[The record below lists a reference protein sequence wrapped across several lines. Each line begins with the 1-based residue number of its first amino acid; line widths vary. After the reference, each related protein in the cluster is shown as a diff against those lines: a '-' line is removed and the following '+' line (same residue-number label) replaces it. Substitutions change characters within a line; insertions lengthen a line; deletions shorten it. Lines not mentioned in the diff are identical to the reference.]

1 MSIAPFSAVS
11 VRLALLTG
19 LCSLLAGAAQ
29 AAVLFQ
35 DAFASGTGQFTST
48 GNISTGSFGV
58 RMRGGTND
66 GAITSPAIST
76 VGKTGIKLT
85 WDRDTSGLDSGEF
98 GIAEFSVNNGA
109 SYTILNQSAST
120 TLARVSFD
128 LGAAAENVS
137 QLRIRFRVVASSSF
151 SEYNQVDN
159 VVLEDGSGGPPPP
172 TAGCG
177 AVLTSG
183 QRDCTTDGR
192 DVNVFVP
199 ASYTGAAPVP
209 LVVDMHGFT
218 SNNTSQQNVSGWDDL
233 ATTRGFIVAYP
244 QGISNSWNAQGQC
257 CGSSTANDV
266 QFIRNVVANIR
277 SSANIDANR
286 IYATGL
292 SNGGSMTHTLACQA
306 ADLFAAASAVS
317 FGLSGGSGTISTIVA
332 ACNPSVPIP
341 VVHFH
346 GTADGTVDYNGGVL
360 DSLGG
365 PDSLEAWRQIQS
377 CSTASTTTQVTP
389 ETSCRTHAGCDGGV
403 SVSLCSVQ
411 GGAHVLYPDV
421 SSPGIP
427 ALSWDFFQQF
437 P

>member
-1 MSIAPFSAVS
+1 MRRIQILGA
-11 VRLALLTG
+11 ALLGTQ
-19 LCSLLAGAAQ
+19 LSLAAAGAQ

-35 DAFASGTGQFTST
+35 DAFASGTGQFTAT
-48 GNISTGSFGV
+48 GSITTGSFGV
-58 RMRGGTND
+58 RMRGGSND

-76 VGKTGIKLT
+76 VGRTGIKLT

-109 SYTILNQSAST
+109 SYTLVNQSAST
-120 TLARVSFD
+120 TLARVSFN

-137 QLRIRFRVVASSSF
+137 QLRIRFRVAASSAF

-172 TAGCG
+172 PPAGCG
-177 AVLTSG
+177 APLTPG

-199 ASYTGAAPVP
+199 ASYTGTTAVP

-218 SNNTSQQNVSGWDDL
+218 SSNTAQQGVSGWDDL
-233 ATTRGFIVAYP
+233 AATEGFIVAYP
-244 QGISNSWNAQGQC
+244 QGVSNSWNAQGQC

-266 QFIRNVVANIR
+266 QFIRNVVANVR

-306 ADLFAAASAVS
+306 ADLFAGASAVS

-332 ACNPSVPIP
+332 ACNPSVAIP

-346 GTADGTVDYNGGVL
+346 GTADGTVDYDDGVL

-377 CSTASTTTQVTP
+377 CSTASTTQQFTS
-389 ETSCRTHAGCDGGV
+389 ETSCRTHSGCEGGV
-403 SVSLCSVQ
+403 AVRLCTVN

-421 SSPGIP
+421 SGPGIP
-427 ALSWDFFQQF
+427 SLTWDFFEQF

>member
-1 MSIAPFSAVS
+1 MRRIHRFGVLLGLIS
-11 VRLALLTG
+11 LAASG
-19 LCSLLAGAAQ
+19 SQG
-29 AAVLFQ
+29 AVLFQ

-48 GNISTGSFGV
+48 GSISTGSFGV
-58 RMRGGTND
+58 RMRGGAND

-76 VGKTGIKLT
+76 VGRTGIKLT

-98 GIAEFSVNNGA
+98 GIAEVSVNNGA
-109 SYTILNQSAST
+109 SYTLVNQSAST
-120 TLARVSFD
+120 TAARVSFN
-128 LGAAAENVS
+128 LGPAAENVS

-159 VVLEDGSGGPPPP
+159 VVVEDGSGAPP

-177 AVLTSG
+177 AQLTPG
-183 QRDCTTDGR
+183 QRECTTDGR

-199 ASYTGAAPVP
+199 ASYNGSVPVA

-233 ATTRGFIVAYP
+233 TSAQNFIVAYP
-244 QGISNSWNAQGQC
+244 QGVSNSWNAQGQC

-266 QFIRNVVANIR
+266 QFIRNAVANIR

-317 FGLSGGSGTISTIVA
+317 FGLSGGSGTIPTIVA
-332 ACNPSVPIP
+332 ACNPSVAIP

-365 PDSLEAWRQIQS
+365 PDSLEAWRQIQN
-377 CSTASTTTQVTP
+377 CSTASTTQQFTS

-403 SVSLCSVQ
+403 AVRLCTVN
-411 GGAHVLYPDV
+411 GGTHVLYPNV
-421 SSPGIP
+421 SGPGIP
-427 ALSWDFFQQF
+427 SLSWDFFQQF

>member
-1 MSIAPFSAVS
+1 MRRFQLRRLGMLLGLFS
-11 VRLALLTG
+11 
-19 LCSLLAGAAQ
+19 LAGGAAH

-35 DAFASGTGQFTST
+35 DSFASGTGQFTST
-48 GNISTGSFGV
+48 GSITTGSFGV
-58 RMRGGTND
+58 RMRGGSND

-76 VGKTGIKLT
+76 VGRTGIRLT

-98 GIAEFSVNNGA
+98 GIAEVSFNNGA
-109 SYTILNQSAST
+109 SYTLVNQSAST
-120 TLARVSFD
+120 IAARVSFN
-128 LGAAAENVS
+128 LGAAAENVA
-137 QLRIRFRVVASSSF
+137 QLRIRFRVVASSVF

-159 VVLEDGSGGPPPP
+159 VLLEDGSGGPPPP

-177 AVLTSG
+177 AQLTPG
-183 QRDCTTDGR
+183 QRECNTDGR

-199 ASYTGAAPVP
+199 ASYTGSAAVP
-209 LVVDMHGFT
+209 LVIDMHGYT
-218 SNNTSQQNVSGWDDL
+218 SNNSSQQNVSGWDDL
-233 ATTRGFIVAYP
+233 ASAENFIVAYP
-244 QGISNSWNAQGQC
+244 QGVSNSWNAQGQC
-257 CGSSTANDV
+257 CGSSSANDV

-317 FGLSGGSGTISTIVA
+317 FGLSGGSSLSAIVA
-332 ACNPSVPIP
+332 NCNPSVAIP

-346 GTADGTVDYNGGVL
+346 GTADGTVDYDDGVL

-377 CSTASTTTQVTP
+377 CSTASTTQQVTS

-403 SVSLCSVQ
+403 AVSLCSVN
-411 GGAHVLYPDV
+411 GGGHVLYPDV
-421 SSPGIP
+421 SGPGIP
-427 ALSWDFFQQF
+427 SLSWDFFQQF